1 MFVTDLHSHERATGC
16 AKAGWYQLPMVC
28 GVVDHRYAGDEEHYH
43 CPGAGTDCLVLVDCP
58 EIVCIAHVCG
68 KQCYECDHIVQHGVS
83 VCVSGA
89 PTTIRTPDILI
100 TKQVL
105 CQLSYKG
112 IVR

>member
-1 MFVTDLHSHERATGC
+1 MVSGIIDHSN
-16 AKAGWYQLPMVC
+16 AGY
-28 GVVDHRYAGDEEHYH
+28 EEHHH
-43 CPGAGTDCLVLVDCP
+43 CPGAGADGLILVYSS
-58 EIVCIAHVCG
+58 EIVGVADVCG
-68 KQCYECDHIVQHGVS
+68 KQCDECDHIVQHGVS